1 MMLAVL
7 TSGPGGPEVLH
18 AGQIEP
24 PVPAAGQ
31 ALIDVRAAGVNFLD
45 IYQRRAGLGPVLG
58 NEGAGIVRALGT
70 ETQDSPVRVGDRV
83 AWVLTR
89 GAYAE
94 QAVVDTRDLI
104 PVPDTLDLELAAAV
118 LLQGLT
124 AHYLTHDAYPIQPG
138 DAIIVHAAAGG
149 VGQLLAQYARALGAA
164 LIIATVSTAAKVPIA
179 QAAGA
184 HHVVVRDHQDFA
196 DQARQLTDSEGVH
209 AVFDGIGAATA
220 QAGLQA
226 LRPRGTLVL
235 FGQASGQPDPID
247 PEALADAGS
256 VYLTQTRLGAFIA
269 TRNELEV
276 RSNELFDHITGGTL
290 TVPSPQ
296 RYPLA
301 DAAQAHHALETA
313 SATGK
318 LILVPPQRD

>member
-256 VYLTQTRLGAFIA
+256 V
-269 TRNELEV
+269 
-276 RSNELFDHITGGTL
+276 
-290 TVPSPQ
+290 
-296 RYPLA
+296 
-301 DAAQAHHALETA
+301 
-313 SATGK
+313 
-318 LILVPPQRD
+318 